1 MTCVNARSGAHL
13 RFAPS
18 RRVASCLPVPP
29 SGLWGRTWGGIIVVL
44 AVTRQTVVAY
54 YSHCEYSS
62 PIGSDNAASHR
73 ENKMKHIDMTDE
85 QTALYDADD
94 ASVLRELIAKAQ
106 AVANSSGEMVE
117 VYTADGIVAAS
128 VTPDR

>member
-1 MTCVNARSGAHL
+1 
-13 RFAPS
+13 
-18 RRVASCLPVPP
+18 
-29 SGLWGRTWGGIIVVL
+29 
-44 AVTRQTVVAY
+44 
-54 YSHCEYSS
+54 
-62 PIGSDNAASHR
+62 
-73 ENKMKHIDMTDE
+73 MKHIDMTDE

-94 ASVLRELIAKAQ
+94 ASVLRELIAQAQ